1 MEFDFLDKEEYKA
14 IPIYNIQLDGKENAP
29 VFLCRYNTGRL
40 PLVLHRH
47 KFMQINYIY
56 KGNMKHVI
64 NGHEFNVM
72 SGDIFIIPPYVPHNL
87 IDSETP
93 DGQVIEFEFMPEFI
107 NQNFQ
112 NLETI
117 KSFFDFAYIEPFLV
131 SENNVKPRLNLC
143 GNARIEA
150 EAILNEALKEYAEK
164 RSGYSLLIKS
174 LALKLLI
181 IVGREFTRDLEGT
194 DSVGLYAR
202 HREAIYNSIRYI
214 NDHYNKQLCVE
225 EVAKVSMLSQSYFS
239 YLFKN
244 ITSKTFVEY
253 LNGIRLAK
261 AMELLKNTD
270 MRVLDICY
278 EVGFNNVNHF
288 NKLFRKS
295 EGITPLAFRRTIL
308 HNTKIS

>member
-1 MEFDFLDKEEYKA
+1 MVLDFLDKEEYKD
-14 IPIYNIQLDGKENAP
+14 IPLYKIQLDGKENAP
-29 VFLCRYNTGRL
+29 VFLSRYYTERL
-40 PLVLHRH
+40 PLTLHKH
-47 KFMQINYIY
+47 EFIQINYIN

-72 SGDIFIIPPYVPHNL
+72 KGDIFIIPPYVPHTL

-112 NLETI
+112 SMETI
-117 KSFFDFAYIEPFLV
+117 NSFFDFAYIEPFLV
-131 SENNVKPRLNLC
+131 SENKIKPRLNLS
-143 GNARIEA
+143 GNARIEV
-150 EAILNEALKEYAEK
+150 EGILNEALREFYDK

-194 DSVGLYAR
+194 ESVGLYAR
-202 HREAIYNSIRYI
+202 HREAIYNSMRYI
-214 NDHYNKQLCVE
+214 NENYNKQLSVE
-225 EVAKVSMLSQSYFS
+225 EVAKVAMLSQSYFS

-244 ITSKTFVEY
+244 VTSQTFVEY

-288 NKLFRKS
+288 NKLFRKC
-295 EGITPLAFRRTIL
+295 EGVTPLAFRRNDKHL
-308 HNTKIS
+308 K

>member
-1 MEFDFLDKEEYKA
+1 MEFSFLNKEEYKN
-14 IPIYNIQLDGKENAP
+14 IPIYHIQLDGKENAP
-29 VFLCRYNTGRL
+29 VFLSRYKTDRL
-40 PLVLHRH
+40 PLPLHRH
-47 KFMQINYIY
+47 EFMQINYIY
-56 KGNMKHVI
+56 KGNMKHFI
-64 NGHEFNVM
+64 NGHEFKVM
-72 SGDIFIIPPYVPHNL
+72 SGDIFIIPPYVPHSL

-112 NLETI
+112 NMEVI
-117 KSFFDFAYIEPFLV
+117 QSFFDFAYIEPFLV

-150 EAILNEALKEYAEK
+150 EAILNEALKEYTEK
-164 RSGYSLLIKS
+164 HSGYSLLIKS

-202 HREAIYNSIRYI
+202 HREAIHNSIRYI
-214 NDHYNKQLCVE
+214 NDHYNRQLSVE

-253 LNGIRLAK
+253 LNGIRLAN
-261 AMELLKNTD
+261 AMELLKSTD

-295 EGITPLAFRRTIL
+295 EGITPLAFRK
-308 HNTKIS
+308 HNTA